1 MTFLYPYAF
10 LLLLFLP
17 LFFRKTAKININPK
31 IIANKESQKFK
42 KLFLALGY
50 IFLII
55 ALARPVTDKKEI
67 STNMNL
73 QKVALAL
80 DISRS
85 MLAEDVY
92 PNRLEFAKHKMNQFI
107 DKFNGEI
114 AILGFSNSTFLIS
127 PYTSDKGTLKYLLN
141 NINNNYITSSG
152 TDLQNLINTA
162 KKMGYKDLVVFTDGG
177 DVKNLDTKGIN
188 LYALLVGTK
197 QGAPIKLKN
206 GNLFT
211 YKGKVVIVKRDDR
224 FLKYTKFGVVAQA
237 GDSDINQLISQNFQ
251 KVKDNKKII
260 VYKELFMYPLW
271 LGLLFI
277 SLGFFSIKN
286 FKRIAPVFV
295 LFMGI
300 HSNAGMLDWHYL
312 NEAQNFYHKGN
323 YQKSAEL
330 FSKIYNDSAKFN
342 EADSLYKMK
351 KYKEALKVYN
361 SIKDKKLAEKVE
373 YNKGNCYAKMG
384 KIDKAI
390 NSYKNALKIE
400 PKDKDAEYNL
410 KLLEKKQHQKKKN
423 KNEKNQKKNQNK
435 KNKNNKQ
442 NKNSKQNKKPNQ
454 SKNKKDNKHNQK
466 NQSKKEKNKNNKQQN
481 KQNQQK
487 KEKNKKQQKKN
498 KAQKNRLSN
507 QPKFDK
513 QHFKPIKMKLNKN
526 GDQRIFNKIKSN
538 TLLYPLSK
546 GRENEN
552 EW

>member
-17 LFFRKTAKININPK
+17 LFFRKVSKININPK

-50 IFLII
+50 VFLII

-92 PNRLEFAKHKMNQFI
+92 PNRLKFAKHKINQFI

-152 TDLQNLINTA
+152 TDFQNLINTA

-188 LYALLVGTK
+188 LYTLLVGTK

-206 GNLFT
+206 GNLLT

-251 KVKDNKKII
+251 KVKDNKKIV

-277 SLGFFSIKN
+277 SLGFFSIRN

-295 LFMGI
+295 LFVGI
-300 HSNAGMLDWHYL
+300 QAKANILTNWYDIKQANNYYHQKEYKKALDIYKNL
-312 NEAQNFYHKGN
+312 EQSEKV
-323 YQKSAEL
+323 
-330 FSKIYNDSAKFN
+330 IYN
-342 EADSLYKMK
+342 E
-351 KYKEALKVYN
+351 
-361 SIKDKKLAEKVE
+361 
-373 YNKGNCYAKMG
+373 GNCYAKMG
-384 KIDKAI
+384 TIDKAI
-390 NSYKNALKIE
+390 NSYKNALKID

-410 KLLEKKQHQKKKN
+410 KLLEKKKEQKKK
-423 KNEKNQKKNQNK
+423 QDKKHN
-435 KNKNNKQ
+435 
-442 NKNSKQNKKPNQ
+442 NKNSKQNSNKKQNPKKQ
-454 SKNKKDNKHNQK
+454 SKQEQK
-466 NQSKKEKNKNNKQQN
+466 KNNKQQN
-481 KQNQQK
+481 KQNQQN
-487 KEKNKKQQKKN
+487 KNQQKKN
-498 KAQKNRLSN
+498 QAQKDKLSN
-507 QPKFDK
+507 QAKFDK
-513 QHFKPIKMKLNKN
+513 KHFKPIKMKLNKN
-526 GDQRIFNKIKSN
+526 GDQKIFNKIKSN

>member
-10 LLLLFLP
+10 LLVLFLP
-17 LFFRKTAKININPK
+17 LFFRKASKIDINPK
-31 IIANKESQKFK
+31 IIANKESNKFK

-141 NINNNYITSSG
+141 NINSSYITSSG

-177 DVKNLDTKGIN
+177 DVKNLDTNGIN

-206 GNLFT
+206 GNLLT
-211 YKGKVVIVKRDDR
+211 HKGKVVIVKRDDK
-224 FLKYTKFGVVAQA
+224 FLKYTKFGVVAKA

-251 KVKDNKKII
+251 KTTDIKKIV

-271 LGLLFI
+271 LGLLFV
-277 SLGFFSIKN
+277 SLGFFSITN

-312 NEAQNFYHKGN
+312 SEAKKAYNKAD
-323 YQKSAEL
+323 YQKSAKL
-330 FSKIYNDSAKFN
+330 FAKIDNDEARFN

-361 SIKDKKLAEKVE
+361 SIKDKNLIEKVE

-384 KIDKAI
+384 KIDEAI
-390 NSYKNALKIE
+390 NSYKKALKID
-400 PKDKDAEYNL
+400 PNDKDAKYNL
-410 KLLEKKQHQKKKN
+410 KLLEKKQNKK
-423 KNEKNQKKNQNK
+423 QNN
-435 KNKNNKQ
+435 KNKNNKN
-442 NKNSKQNKKPNQ
+442 NKNENSKQNK
-454 SKNKKDNKHNQK
+454 
-466 NQSKKEKNKNNKQQN
+466 QN
-481 KQNQQK
+481 KQNQNNQQNKQKQSK
-487 KEKNKKQQKKN
+487 KEQNKKQNQKKKEQN
-498 KAQKNRLSN
+498 NQSQQKEQKKDKKNTEKQENRKLSN

-526 GDQRIFNKIKSN
+526 GEQKIFNKIKSN

-546 GRENEN
+546 GRENAN